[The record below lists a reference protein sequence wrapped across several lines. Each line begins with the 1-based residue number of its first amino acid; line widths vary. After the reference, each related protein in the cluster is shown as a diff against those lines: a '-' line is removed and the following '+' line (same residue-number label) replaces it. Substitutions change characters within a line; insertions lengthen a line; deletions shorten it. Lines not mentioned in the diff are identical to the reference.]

1 MPRRVSSANAVEDRR
16 RCSVFG
22 PDMIEVAAVLLVIA
36 TTVAM
41 LTLLS
46 EH

>member
-1 MPRRVSSANAVEDRR
+1 MPWRVGSANAIEDRR
-16 RCSVFG
+16 RCSVLG

-36 TTVAM
+36 TSIAM
-41 LTLLS
+41 LVLMS

>member
-1 MPRRVSSANAVEDRR
+1 MIGAGARSW
-16 RCSVFG
+16 G

-36 TTVAM
+36 TSVAM
-41 LTLLS
+41 VVLMS